1 MDNSFNLTNALQ
13 AIVLASSLSS
23 TALGIIIALSI
34 AVAIALIVVIAL
46 AVGNS
51 KLQKAKVGYASLNA
65 ESALT
70 GTEKTFRVI
79 RRILIYL
86 LMTFFAVI
94 MLLPFYWSII
104 TAIRPVKESMAI
116 PISFVPKEITF
127 ENFTQFF
134 QKQSNFFSALGYTVL
149 ITAVG
154 MFTNLFFGSMAGYA
168 FSKLEFRGRK
178 TIFKIMI
185 ASLMIPSIVTLLPQY
200 YVLAKFPLIGGNDIL
215 GNGGAGFIGTPWAVI
230 LPGAIGVYGIFF
242 MRQFFHGTPKALGE
256 AARIDGASEFRI
268 FWQIYMPQVTSGL
281 ITLGII
287 TFNSYWNSYL
297 WPSIVLITDDV
308 SVLSLILGNYQQIY
322 ETDYGAI
329 MAGSLIIML
338 PSLLIFAFL
347 QKYFMN
353 TVTFAGIKE

>member
-1 MDNSFNLTNALQ
+1 MAYKKSTLPPALR
-13 AIVLASSLSS
+13 ALDIVR
-23 TALGIIIALSI
+23 
-34 AVAIALIVVIAL
+34 
-46 AVGNS
+46 
-51 KLQKAKVGYASLNA
+51 
-65 ESALT
+65 
-70 GTEKTFRVI
+70 KT
-79 RRILIYL
+79 LIYI
-86 LMTFFAVI
+86 LMAFFAAI

-104 TAIRPVKESMAI
+104 TSIRPLMESMRI
-116 PISFVPKEITF
+116 PISFVPEKITF
-127 ENFTQFF
+127 DNYINFFTR
-134 QKQSNFFSALGYTVL
+134 QKNFFSALGYTVF
-149 ITAVG
+149 ITATG

-178 TIFKIMI
+178 LIFKIMI
-185 ASLMIPSIVTLLPQY
+185 ASLMIPGIVTLLPQY
-200 YVLAKFPLIGGNDIL
+200 FVLAKFPLIGGNDIF
-215 GNGGAGFIGTPWAVI
+215 GDGGAGFIGSPWAVI

-242 MRQFFHGTPKALGE
+242 MRQFFHGLPKALGE

-268 FWQIYMPQVTSGL
+268 FWQIYLPQVTPGM

-297 WPSIVLITDDV
+297 WPSVVLITKKV
-308 SVLSLILGNYQQIY
+308 SVLSLILGRYQQIY

-329 MAGSLIIML
+329 MAGSIIIML

>member
-1 MDNSFNLTNALQ
+1 MQVAG
-13 AIVLASSLSS
+13 IVR
-23 TALGIIIALSI
+23 
-34 AVAIALIVVIAL
+34 
-46 AVGNS
+46 
-51 KLQKAKVGYASLNA
+51 
-65 ESALT
+65 
-70 GTEKTFRVI
+70 RV
-79 RRILIYL
+79 LIYL
-86 LMTFFAVI
+86 LMAAFAVI

-104 TAIRPVKESMAI
+104 TAIRPLMESMRI
-116 PISFVPKEITF
+116 PISFVPNEITF
-127 ENFTQFF
+127 DNFTEFF
-134 QKQSNFFSALGYTVL
+134 SKQDNFFSALGNTII

-168 FSKLEFRGRK
+168 FSKLRFRGRK
-178 TIFKIMI
+178 IIFRIMI
-185 ASLMIPSIVTLLPQY
+185 LSLMIPSIVTLLPQY
-200 YVLAKFPLIGGNDIL
+200 YVLAKFPLVGGNDIF
-215 GNGGAGFIGTPWAVI
+215 GNGGSGFIGTVLAVI

-242 MRQFFHGTPKALGE
+242 MRQFFHSVPAALGE
-256 AARIDGASEFRI
+256 AARVDGASEFRI
-268 FWQIYMPQVTSGL
+268 FWQIYLPQVSSGL

-297 WPSIVLITDDV
+297 WPSVVLISGDV
-308 SVLSLILGNYQQIY
+308 SVLSLILGQYQQIY

>member
-1 MDNSFNLTNALQ
+1 MQVAG
-13 AIVLASSLSS
+13 IVR
-23 TALGIIIALSI
+23 
-34 AVAIALIVVIAL
+34 
-46 AVGNS
+46 
-51 KLQKAKVGYASLNA
+51 
-65 ESALT
+65 
-70 GTEKTFRVI
+70 RV
-79 RRILIYL
+79 LIYL
-86 LMTFFAVI
+86 LMAAFAVI

-104 TAIRPVKESMAI
+104 TAIRPLMESMRI
-116 PISFVPKEITF
+116 PISFVPSEITF
-127 ENFTQFF
+127 DNFTEFF
-134 QKQSNFFSALGYTVL
+134 SKQDNFFSALGNTII

-168 FSKLEFRGRK
+168 FSKLRFRGRK
-178 TIFKIMI
+178 IIFKIMI
-185 ASLMIPSIVTLLPQY
+185 LSLMIPSIVTLLPQY
-200 YVLAKFPLIGGNDIL
+200 YVLAKFPLVGGNDIF
-215 GNGGAGFIGTPWAVI
+215 GNGGSGFIGTVLAVI

-242 MRQFFHGTPKALGE
+242 MRQFFHGVPAALGE
-256 AARIDGASEFRI
+256 AARVDGASEFRI
-268 FWQIYMPQVTSGL
+268 FWQIYLPQVSSGL

-297 WPSIVLITDDV
+297 WPSVVLISGDV
-308 SVLSLILGNYQQIY
+308 SVLSLILGQYQQIY